1 MDVVCFNQV
10 HLNTFPGCTSAQLTQ
25 EVWRTSL
32 HTSKQGPSPKRI
44 FFLLEKSEYFKGS
57 KSFQREGT
65 LVNKKE
71 NRMGDGLFS
80 LMTCCVAE
88 QPQPTVSFLVLY
100 SNACV
105 YFMYLIYSPVSSS
118 RPVSY
123 THLTLPTIC
132 SV

>member
-1 MDVVCFNQV
+1 MEVVCFNQV

-65 LVNKKE
+65 LVKIKE

-105 YFMYLIYSPVSSS
+105 YFMYYRIYSPISTS
-118 RPVSY
+118 R
-123 THLTLPTIC
+123 L
-132 SV
+132 